1 MKTKEK
7 DKLKA
12 KFTYTSPLTG
22 KKTKGTVDEVLKN
35 KVRVRPE
42 DKTTE
47 ELYMRSTDG
56 VLFPINDNL
65 DIYE

>member
-1 MKTKEK
+1 MKQNKNQ
-7 DKLKA
+7 KA

-22 KKTKGTVDEVLKN
+22 KKNKGIVDEVLKS
-35 KVRVRPE
+35 KIRIRPE

-56 VLFPINDNL
+56 VLFPINLNL
-65 DIYE
+65 EIYE